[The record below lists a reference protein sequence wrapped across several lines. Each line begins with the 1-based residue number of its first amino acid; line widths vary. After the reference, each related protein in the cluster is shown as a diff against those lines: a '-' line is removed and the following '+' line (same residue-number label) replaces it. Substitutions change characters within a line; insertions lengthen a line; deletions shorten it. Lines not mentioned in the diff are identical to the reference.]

1 MIKDEVLISGAP
13 CYWFSNSKHVAVNKT
28 YLLTY
33 KRSPNYLLLLNGVK
47 KNEIKKMSIRVA
59 VEYGLEADNLL
70 KLEISDS
77 GQQELILKMK
87 KLMIFLC
94 TLKMQLKL

>member
-1 MIKDEVLISGAP
+1 
-13 CYWFSNSKHVAVNKT
+13 
-28 YLLTY
+28 
-33 KRSPNYLLLLNGVK
+33 
-47 KNEIKKMSIRVA
+47 MSIRVLRFMIGFIALIKFSDIYA
-59 VEYGLEADNLL
+59 VEYGLEDDNLL

>member
-1 MIKDEVLISGAP
+1 MP
-13 CYWFSNSKHVAVNKT
+13 
-28 YLLTY
+28 
-33 KRSPNYLLLLNGVK
+33 
-47 KNEIKKMSIRVA
+47 